1 VDAHRE
7 LEPLL
12 NYAPKPSSP
21 VLSLYLDTGSARTAT
36 NPRHLLTTS
45 ARALLSAVRDEAQ
58 AQGEAAGLD
67 EDVRRVESFL
77 AGFSPDGRSL
87 VLFCDASEGLLWH
100 RTYPIPLVPE
110 ARWRPEPF
118 LRPLLET
125 LDDQERYGVVLLDR
139 QQARLLT
146 VHLGTIEEH
155 REAFA
160 PLEVRSIRTTGTD
173 HLFSEKR
180 FQRRADEHAHLHL
193 KRVAAL
199 LRTVQR
205 EQHLDRLVVAGPVEA
220 TSDLQRLLPRPL
232 ADRVAAVWKLPVDTR
247 EADLLRLVGDLQDA
261 LDGERLERLV
271 GELLDAARNGHRAV
285 LGLDETLAA
294 VREGRVTRMLY
305 AAAEPREGGVCRR
318 CRSLTRSAAGDCP
331 FCRGPLDPVRDLVT
345 RMARAAYEAGG
356 GLDRLEGA
364 AAERL
369 RGAGGIGAFL
379 RY

>member
-1 VDAHRE
+1 MNAHRD

-12 NYAPKPSSP
+12 KYVPRPSSP
-21 VLSLYLDTGSARTAT
+21 VLSLYLDTGSARGST
-36 NPRHLLTTS
+36 NPRHILTTS
-45 ARALLSAVRDEAQ
+45 ARGLLAAVREEAQ
-58 AQGEAAGLD
+58 AQGDAAGLD
-67 EDVRRVESFL
+67 EDIRGAESFL
-77 AGFSPDGRSL
+77 AGFAPDGRSL

-100 RTYPIPLVPE
+100 RTYPIPLAPE

-125 LDDQERYGVVLLDR
+125 LDDQERFGVVLLDR

-146 VHLGTIEEH
+146 VHLGQIEEH

-160 PLEVRSIRTTGTD
+160 PLEVRTIRTTGTD

-180 FQRRADEHAHLHL
+180 FQRRADEHAHLHT

-199 LRTVQR
+199 LRSLQR
-205 EQHLDRLVVAGPVEA
+205 EQQLDRLVIAGPIEA

-232 ADRVAAVWKLPVDTR
+232 ADRVAAVWKLPIDTR
-247 EADLLRLVGDLQDA
+247 EAELLRLVGDLQEA
-261 LDGERLERLV
+261 LETERLDRLV
-271 GELLDAARNGHRAV
+271 GELLDAARHGHLAV
-285 LGLDETLAA
+285 LGLEETLAA

-305 AAAEPREGGVCRR
+305 AADDPREGGRCRG
-318 CRSLTRSAAGDCP
+318 CRSLTRSAAGECP

-345 RMARAAYEAGG
+345 RMARAVYEAGG
-356 GLDRLEGA
+356 RLDRLEGP
-364 AAERL
+364 AAERV